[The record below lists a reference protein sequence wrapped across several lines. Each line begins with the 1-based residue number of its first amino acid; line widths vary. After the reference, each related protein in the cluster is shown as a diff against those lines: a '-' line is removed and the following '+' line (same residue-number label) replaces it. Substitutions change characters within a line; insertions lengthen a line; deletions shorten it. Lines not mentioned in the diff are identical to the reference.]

1 MLVKLTPGDFP
12 RSVAV
17 VVDVD
22 IVVVV
27 VAAVCIEISVTFA
40 ANKFAFKIKCWLEK
54 RFMSRCKYRKFGN
67 AK

>member
-12 RSVAV
+12 RSVV

-22 IVVVV
+22 IVVV